1 MPRAFHKLQALAL
14 GLLLTAPAAARAQ
27 SIPSAYAFIE
37 TRQEVGVF
45 AGYVNANT
53 GRFGYG
59 PSGGMMYGGRYAVRL
74 SGPVALEGV
83 GGLIKGTRDIIN
95 PSLPQDVWKI
105 GEGDVM
111 LTTVDARLRFTAT
124 GDRTWHGLSPFLVL
138 GAGVAFDL
146 GDTPAEDDLL
156 EERDVFDFGTSFY
169 GTLGLGTHLYVMD
182 HLAVRTDGTFALWR
196 LKTPPGFSDTDRPF
210 TGVENREWVR
220 SLGISVSLLYRW

>member
-1 MPRAFHKLQALAL
+1 MPRAFHNLPALAL
-14 GLLLTAPAAARAQ
+14 GIILAAPAAAHAQ
-27 SIPSAYAFIE
+27 SIPSAYSFIE
-37 TRQEVGVF
+37 TRQETGVF
-45 AGYVNANT
+45 AGYMNSNA

-59 PSGGMMYGGRYAVRL
+59 PNGGLMYGGRYAVRL

-83 GGLIKGTRDIIN
+83 AGVIQGTRDIIN
-95 PSLPQDVWKI
+95 PSLPESSWKI
-105 GEGDVM
+105 GEGDVL

-124 GDRTWHGLSPFLVL
+124 GDRTWHALSPFLVI

-146 GDTPAEDDLL
+146 ADAPAANQFL

-182 HLAVRTDGTFALWR
+182 HLALRTDGTFSLWR

-220 SLGISVSLLYRW
+220 SLGVSVSLLYRW

>member
-1 MPRAFHKLQALAL
+1 MPRAFPNLPALAL
-14 GLLLTAPAAARAQ
+14 GILLAPPVAAGAQ
-27 SIPSAYAFIE
+27 SIPSAYAFVE
-37 TRQEVGVF
+37 TRQEAGFF

-59 PSGGMMYGGRYAVRL
+59 PSGGTLYGARYAVRL

-95 PSLPQDVWKI
+95 PSLPEASWKI

-124 GDRTWHGLSPFLVL
+124 GDRTWHALSPFLVL
-138 GAGVAFDL
+138 GAGLAFDL
-146 GDTPAEDDLL
+146 ADAPAEDEFL
-156 EERDVFDFGTSFY
+156 EDRDVFDFGTSFY
-169 GTLGLGTHLYVMD
+169 GTLGLGTHLYLMD

-220 SLGISVSLLYRW
+220 SLGVSVSLLYRW